1 MKIYIYLW
9 WFSRIYQNH
18 SLKKAPFDLQNFVLL
33 TMKNTLS
40 RTLLIPSHFKSR
52 CNYKWSQ
59 RSSPSLN
66 ISLPLK
72 LIDANDQYLNDAKQ
86 WTMGSHMTS
95 KKCQKQNPLSSV
107 HMYHKAPHNQSS
119 LWWKTFHGLS
129 LISSST
135 VKQIME
141 EFLKLATVVLP
152 TFSSNNNK
160 STNDDDDDNNN
171 KASTIY
177 EHLL

>member
-1 MKIYIYLW
+1 MVHSIKCENTNSFLAFLYENVLYLR
-9 WFSRIYQNH
+9 WFSRIQQNH
-18 SLKKAPFDLQNFVLL
+18 SLRKAPFDLHNSVLL

-52 CNYKWSQ
+52 FNYKWSQ
-59 RSSPSLN
+59 RSSSSLN

-72 LIDANDQYLNDAKQ
+72 VDRCQWPILKWCQE

-95 KKCQKQNPLSSV
+95 KNARSKIHISSV

-119 LWWKTFHGLS
+119 LWWKTFHGLP

-135 VKQIME
+135 VMQIMG
-141 EFLKLATVVLP
+141 EFLKLATIVLP
-152 TFSSNNNK
+152 TFSQ
-160 STNDDDDDNNN
+160 
-171 KASTIY
+171 
-177 EHLL
+177 